1 MILLFIVL
9 RPLSVKAKLVL
20 NQRPEKP
27 PKPFS
32 TPKIDIELGLE
43 GLILS
48 LLQHQ
53 YQDILLFLE
62 AQERFNLSGKYLK
75 YRPKGIRTYHGNY
88 KIWWVPKVSNF
99 YQTSKLYL
107 SIIGKI
113 HFTTYTSIFQ
123 CFQKQ
128 ILSEIEI
135 LLLSLYV
142 ELYSQTLPRKKFQ
155 NT

>member
-32 TPKIDIELGLE
+32 TPKIDLELGLE

-88 KIWWVPKVSNF
+88 KIW
-99 YQTSKLYL
+99 
-107 SIIGKI
+107 
-113 HFTTYTSIFQ
+113 
-123 CFQKQ
+123 
-128 ILSEIEI
+128 
-135 LLLSLYV
+135 
-142 ELYSQTLPRKKFQ
+142 
-155 NT
+155 